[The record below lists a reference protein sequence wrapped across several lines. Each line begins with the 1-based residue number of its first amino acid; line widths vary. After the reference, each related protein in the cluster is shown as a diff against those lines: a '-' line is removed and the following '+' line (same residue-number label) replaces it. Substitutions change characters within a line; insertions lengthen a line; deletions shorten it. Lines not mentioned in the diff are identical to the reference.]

1 MLLSLLDLKELIR
14 TVPDFPQKGV
24 DFKDIMPL
32 LKDAEAFQ
40 SVLLHMSDKVKNQQF
55 DYIAGIEAR
64 GFILGAPL
72 ANELDVGF
80 LALRKQGKLPGKV
93 ATESYSLEY
102 GEASLEIQNDAI
114 KPNSKVLIVDDV
126 LATGGT
132 AQCAANLIEKLGGE
146 IVGFLFLATIDFLN
160 GKEKIAK
167 YKQQSLL
174 AYD

>member
-40 SVLLHMSDKVKNQQF
+40 SVLSHMSDKVENQQF

-72 ANELDVGF
+72 ANALNVGF
-80 LALRKQGKLPGKV
+80 LALRKH
-93 ATESYSLEY
+93 
-102 GEASLEIQNDAI
+102 
-114 KPNSKVLIVDDV
+114 
-126 LATGGT
+126 
-132 AQCAANLIEKLGGE
+132 C
-146 IVGFLFLATIDFLN
+146 
-160 GKEKIAK
+160 
-167 YKQQSLL
+167 KQQSPPR
-174 AYD
+174 